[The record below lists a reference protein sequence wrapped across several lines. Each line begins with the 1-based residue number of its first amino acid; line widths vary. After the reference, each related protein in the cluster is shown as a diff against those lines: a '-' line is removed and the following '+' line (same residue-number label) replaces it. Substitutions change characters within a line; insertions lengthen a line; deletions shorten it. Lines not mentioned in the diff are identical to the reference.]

1 MRWEVLSDIHIRTGT
16 QHERLLAPPPTGVD
30 GRRRHAMS
38 TIGRCVLFVSCVGMR
53 DMSNVHYKDPLCGW
67 ACLSLI
73 GFPGPVGGQH
83 CLFPLD
89 TWEGQAAVLCMG

>member
-1 MRWEVLSDIHIRTGT
+1 
-16 QHERLLAPPPTGVD
+16 
-30 GRRRHAMS
+30 
-38 TIGRCVLFVSCVGMR
+38 MR